1 MPLLRTN
8 GFAQHF
14 SLLSSE
20 GKVVW
25 ATLIL
30 DASLVFGRFH
40 LRRSNIEER
49 DVTHSARVELPSY
62 LQKAIARRHRL
73 GLPSMHVSK
82 PSKLA
87 AWHVCL
93 PSFLIPTPR

>member
-30 DASLVFGRFH
+30 DASLVFG
-40 LRRSNIEER
+40 NIEER